1 MQKPNGNSETD
12 KIVNL
17 LYSMSY
23 LSADILEKIWA
34 ELQNFQE
41 PDKNSKFPW
50 TDRTSIID
58 FNF

>member
-41 PDKNSKFPW
+41 PDKNSKFP
-50 TDRTSIID
+50 
-58 FNF
+58 